1 MKNNNENKKVVCRLD
16 NLNLKEETHNLIKA
30 QAKQLGVPVKVMIQ
44 IILDSIVPSLEIE
57 FVGENKI
64 EVARERGEE

>member
-16 NLNLKEETHNLIKA
+16 NLNLKEETHKLIKE

-44 IILDSIVPSLEIE
+44 IILDSIVPTLEIE
-57 FVGENKI
+57 FVGEKKI
-64 EVARERGEE
+64 EVAKEE